1 MNKIM
6 ILIGNIRHI
15 LNKNKKDNISA
26 ISGQSAFFI
35 LLSLVPLIMFIISL
49 SSMLG
54 IGSDK
59 VSIPDTGD
67 VMADS
72 VNKFILAVIQS
83 ARKGSTGMAVTTLIV
98 ALWSAGKGLY
108 ALTDGISRIYGF
120 DEKRPW
126 VVRRL
131 FSRGYTLIML
141 AAIIATLIALV
152 LFRFIGK
159 AVGNLTKDIPFALEV
174 MYGLRYLI
182 AFVIIVLIIAFSL
195 KLYLRK
201 RVENK
206 KYAKLRVQLPGAIFT
221 TLCCIGFSYGIEIY
235 ISMFN
240 GFSLYGSLAGVV
252 IFMIWIYF
260 MVYIF
265 LIGVQINYVYRL
277 NIYILFTPKALF
289 GKNRKSLK

>member
-98 ALWSAGKGLY
+98 ALWSAGKRSTGKKTS
-108 ALTDGISRIYGF
+108 ARDGR
-120 DEKRPW
+120 
-126 VVRRL
+126 
-131 FSRGYTLIML
+131 
-141 AAIIATLIALV
+141 
-152 LFRFIGK
+152 
-159 AVGNLTKDIPFALEV
+159 
-174 MYGLRYLI
+174 
-182 AFVIIVLIIAFSL
+182 
-195 KLYLRK
+195 
-201 RVENK
+201 
-206 KYAKLRVQLPGAIFT
+206 
-221 TLCCIGFSYGIEIY
+221 
-235 ISMFN
+235 
-240 GFSLYGSLAGVV
+240 
-252 IFMIWIYF
+252 
-260 MVYIF
+260 
-265 LIGVQINYVYRL
+265 
-277 NIYILFTPKALF
+277 
-289 GKNRKSLK
+289 